1 MNAAKR
7 HAHAA
12 HSERARTFLPVQV
25 WHKMQKRKCR
35 KCRWG
40 GVFEQPAAPRAVVTV
55 SVWVRDVHEE
65 GIEPHPGP
73 PQCASVIASKN
84 VNGIASGNKLYQTIN
99 SVIQHGDQLTAM
111 LIQDH
116 KLSKAKARAH
126 KALAHKY
133 KVAIAI
139 AYGTKDPQGNTHG
152 GTAILIPYT
161 AIEKTHKHETI
172 HDARCF

>member
-1 MNAAKR
+1 MRRDARASQQPPPLRSMEEAKR

-12 HSERARTFLPVQV
+12 HSERARTFLPAQA

-133 KVAIAI
+133 K
-139 AYGTKDPQGNTHG
+139 D
-152 GTAILIPYT
+152 
-161 AIEKTHKHETI
+161 
-172 HDARCF
+172 

>member
-1 MNAAKR
+1 M
-7 HAHAA
+7 
-12 HSERARTFLPVQV
+12 
-25 WHKMQKRKCR
+25 
-35 KCRWG
+35 
-40 GVFEQPAAPRAVVTV
+40 
-55 SVWVRDVHEE
+55 HEE

-116 KLSKAKARAH
+116 KLSKGKARAH

-172 HDARCF
+172 DAENMIAQYHASQTADRARQGQNHQGRQRQ